1 MSNPRTDVRGWRSF
15 FRNGAKLLHKTAG
28 NLGIGGRTDRSALDD
43 GRGCWDYRADVA
55 DAGTARP
62 VHEGGQGMT
71 EIQGW
76 ILIAMVVI
84 VIFSQWYVA
93 KK

>member
-1 MSNPRTDVRGWRSF
+1 MI
-15 FRNGAKLLHKTAG
+15 GATLPTPGSARLVFEG
-28 NLGIGGRTDRSALDD
+28 DR
-43 GRGCWDYRADVA
+43 
-55 DAGTARP
+55 
-62 VHEGGQGMT
+62 GMT

>member
-1 MSNPRTDVRGWRSF
+1 MI
-15 FRNGAKLLHKTAG
+15 GATLPPPERRPYTKG
-28 NLGIGGRTDRSALDD
+28 DR
-43 GRGCWDYRADVA
+43 
-55 DAGTARP
+55 
-62 VHEGGQGMT
+62 GMT

>member
-1 MSNPRTDVRGWRSF
+1 
-15 FRNGAKLLHKTAG
+15 
-28 NLGIGGRTDRSALDD
+28 
-43 GRGCWDYRADVA
+43 
-55 DAGTARP
+55 
-62 VHEGGQGMT
+62 MT